1 MIYLITFLFAL
12 TQLGD
17 WITTEKVLSQ
27 GGKEDNPVM
36 AKLFKQI
43 PYQLALPLKGIIGT
57 IIAYYVGTYNLYI
70 EIAFVLLYCWVVYHN
85 YTQIRK

>member
-17 WITTEKVLSQ
+17 WYTTEKVLSQ
-27 GGKEDNPVM
+27 GGKEDNPIM
-36 AKLFKQI
+36 AKLFKLI
-43 PYQLALPLKGIIGT
+43 PYQLALPLKSALATALAYYIGT
-57 IIAYYVGTYNLYI
+57 KIIYI
-70 EIAFVLLYCWVVYHN
+70 EIAMLLGYCWVVYHN